1 MAGISVDVV
10 SYLRTNLRDRYKD
23 SYSILKEL
31 VQNADDA
38 GADELHLTSYEAMGA
53 YFKHPLLKGPLVCIV
68 NNAEFTL
75 NDACAIHQAGIG
87 TKGLDEDKIG
97 KFGLGLKSVFH
108 LCEALFYVSS
118 LLGDSSA
125 PPSSHAHKYRRDGLL
140 NPWHEQRYEH
150 WDELKDHDIKN
161 LKLLVEAQLRKSPSG
176 LPENWFAIF
185 LPLRLP
191 EHCIDPA
198 QANAQDLTPAEQLT
212 LAKQWALEP
221 KFPTLPGADE
231 RDLLDAR
238 QHIERV
244 HGVMPLLTRVRLI
257 RFSRATAETWKTPE
271 VTATIEF
278 RCETERLNWRRMS
291 TGTHREHGAIVVQQ
305 NEIAPFESVY
315 AVAHTLAELPEL
327 KRIVQS
333 ASWPWMDA
341 LDDVQGWQRKPAVA
355 KQHGA
360 VAILDTEGP
369 GVVGINRAVFLPL
382 AETNNRGFQSEIC
395 CGGSRSFRISL
406 HGYCFVDA
414 GRLGIDEAN
423 EGEEQSAR
431 QLWNQTLINE
441 VVLPLVIPAL
451 EEYRDKISQLADRD
465 ERLKNLT
472 DGLRKAFS
480 HHYESCICRDNSWN
494 YLLRGKKAQWESCP
508 NATPLISLPGSQDE
522 IGTLLK
528 LFPALSSLSKDHV
541 FVLHHMPSLSSGAT
555 YEWPVRIAE
564 QLLSSVPVDPV
575 TRDPDLLSAL
585 VRFCE
590 HLKRELGNAIESAL
604 CDLIRRVLSDE
615 KVPLSRLRSNES
627 NRISFA
633 TLLNLIADARKL
645 WIPFRDDLVGESE
658 NLMHGLQTVT
668 KQRIVIPSVLDPRK
682 RTVDLGDNE
691 ALEIFAQLAGSEP
704 KGGNEDGYRKLM
716 SETVDWMLD
725 AWPQAVDKILDAPLC
740 DLRLFYARDFSSQTV
755 TKFSPFELYA
765 AADEHR
771 LFGSSAQLCDKL
783 QSCVVELAILYID
796 SPSVCFI
803 NALGSD
809 LPPCTPKY
817 CTELLGRRPRLIATL
832 APRVALLEQLT
843 SVGADADWA
852 SIRYLLH
859 GQPEGVAD
867 ELSLIAMDK
876 GPWSMLAKRLL
887 HANAQYWR
895 GINEDLLDNL
905 TSADK
910 RNLRIESCGP
920 ATVAQLVKE
929 VDTLTLDLSSLATDR
944 AAYYTI
950 IRNWPADQEELLRSL
965 PIFSKSDG
973 NFTAITQH
981 TFINSGNVAPPSDL
995 FPDLQLIEDPDGVL
1009 ASRQLAPTLNSQDIL
1024 KRLLEE
1030 KGCHKHWLFI
1040 MDQLDAATDPAVRS
1054 LLGQA
1059 PWLTTKNGVAVSPK
1073 HVICEDTLESH
1084 VAKLK
1089 AQGATLVHQSE
1100 LLPDLRVHKQWK
1112 RVATELCPAKAAL
1125 CRTIGEC
1132 VRTLPSFRVGAGTW
1146 QDGLLESLLELF
1158 TGSEDVLPAIGL
1170 IEAMR
1175 NLPGIGLQQLEQSLL
1190 PEMGK
1195 RIDIGRS
1202 VQALKHIQARH
1213 ETATS
1218 GQGKNYLRIFNTFL
1232 DEALTQ
1238 DGFAERLDEI
1248 RLLNQTGQWREASE
1262 LAIEGHN
1269 IAPTSLVNET
1279 QLEVLRKHR
1288 VGAGSARESQLS
1300 SGMLSGDGFDELQI
1314 SRGTSAFEEYL
1325 KQWRTDEI
1333 PGDAVASLIAMLGA
1347 KDGLREMYDRFKDGR
1362 DWQATRNLLFGSPS
1376 IQSRYGSY
1384 RFWISEAEPRKV
1396 DAVNIRGNRFHAD
1409 VAAEITSL
1417 FDGFGDGRFIQF
1429 IPLPR
1434 NEKCFHIRLRKIEVD
1449 KLNQSQQ
1456 LEILRNTI
1464 IAIRSGIYQISGEEI
1479 DEEWEKITNVNQLDI
1494 DIAQQLILDSSAM
1507 LLETQ
1512 LAGNLPVVLKDI
1524 FRDLHSV
1531 RQREKVSEQS
1541 DCTQGELESI
1551 RKEKRKVFERLRQSL
1566 CENEEVKRHLIQ
1578 MIRSRLESQSY
1589 DQSSIPFE
1597 LFQNADDAVIEL
1609 SSLASSEDE
1618 LERMR
1623 PASLRDQFLI
1633 EFDRIG
1639 DSPVLRFLHWGRGIN
1654 QYRGISRENQDFSR
1668 DMERMLVLQ
1677 GSGKHGEG
1685 TEKRTGGFG
1694 LGFKSVLFVCD
1705 QPVVFSGAR
1714 SRFRVLAGVYPAS
1727 LSERNDKRDEERL
1740 KKRLEEFGDHNH
1752 KGTIVELLLEDGI
1765 DGDALLNRFRAYAGY
1780 LVVFSRAIHK
1790 CDVGSIVSPAS
1801 FTWQPQRILE
1811 NIDVGDLVGPK
1822 GRHTALVVKSTDSSD
1837 AVLIPL
1843 DKLGVN
1849 PNLTAGVPEI
1859 WVTTP
1864 TGHEGRSGMLVNGAF
1879 DVNPGRT
1886 QLRDT
1891 PQNTQRANKIGIALG
1906 NALCHL
1912 FEFAT
1917 NDWNSCRQSLG
1928 CTQVSSKQ
1936 FWSSL
1941 WTAATNALSSN
1952 STDPAKQVIQTV
1964 LFGSEHSGILKL
1976 ISSHPALPTGLP
1988 GEYEVLAQLTSCQWR
2003 LDGILAR
2010 EAIWEN
2016 VSQIA
2021 RVQNKFK
2028 PGTVLSSKTSRDLAD
2043 ISEELFRALNP
2054 LTLHDILFEQ
2064 LDNKTSVSPELAGE
2078 LSRFVNKTAWKEIE
2092 GIESLRAELETVT
2105 ERLSQLMF
2113 QTKDGGWSR
2122 SQGIL
2127 CDQEHAEI
2135 RGDERARAAFAPH
2148 ANLLGEGYSDGALEF
2163 FAVCRGE
2170 LNAPASTLAS
2180 WLANAPSPAAQAA
2193 GLSYLCTGDLG
2204 NPMQNTIRA
2213 NAEIVKDTWLSDRTK
2228 VGIASRK
2235 LEPHY
2240 QGFISLLL
2248 GFTEYVP
2255 TIERSTVDNART
2267 TAEVLHEI
2275 YCWWGKNKC
2284 QILKTHDSAIY
2295 ASGELPLLSFS
2306 AAKLESDLNAKKEWL
2321 KLFFRGI
2328 MFRIGRL
2335 TPQQARHFLRD
2346 FEDRGW
2352 LAQLA
2357 DNDAPSEWFRI
2368 LDEYLEQDSQRSMYY
2383 HYMNQFLAYY
2393 QVARWLPNYVRA
2405 FEAVTRPGVNLK
2417 NLGQITEITNLR
2429 TSHIFEGATGFDAP
2443 PCYVTMG
2450 KGSHFVLREV
2460 IRSRIKQ
2467 AEANHETYKVNPQ
2480 LSQQA
2485 FVPSLAVLRLL
2496 EDITG
2501 DYSWTEAPS
2510 SREAYMLQ
2518 SKRISTLLT
2527 EHLGPE
2533 RATFDGNY
2541 DIPLLA
2547 LTWNS
2552 FTEVREELL
2561 GFDSD
2566 CSSNPEELDFLTE
2579 SDEYDE

>member
-118 LLGDSSA
+118 AIGENSA
-125 PPSSHAHKYRRDGLL
+125 PLSSHAHKYRRDGLL

-150 WDELKDHDIKN
+150 WDELEEHDIKN

-198 QANAQDLTPAEQLT
+198 QANAQELTPAEQLT

-257 RFSRATAETWKTPE
+257 RFSRATAQTWKTPE

-341 LDDVQGWQRKPAVA
+341 LDEDQGWQRKPAVA

-369 GVVGINRAVFLPL
+369 GVVSINRAVFLPL

-431 QLWNQTLINE
+431 QLWNQTLIDN

-451 EEYRDKISQLADRD
+451 EEYRNKIGQLADRD

-472 DGLRKAFS
+472 DGLSKAFS

-494 YLLRGKKAQWESCP
+494 YLLRGKKAQWEICP

-541 FVLHHMPSLSSGAT
+541 FVLCDMPSLSSGAT
-555 YEWPVRIAE
+555 YEWPVHIAE

-585 VRFCE
+585 VEFCE
-590 HLKRELGNAIESAL
+590 HLKRELGSAIESAL
-604 CDLIRRVLSDE
+604 CDLIRRILSDE

-627 NRISFA
+627 NRICFA
-633 TLLNLIADARKL
+633 ALLNLVADSRKL

-658 NLMHGLQTVT
+658 NLMDGLQAVT

-682 RTVDLGDNE
+682 RSVDLADDE
-691 ALEIFAQLAGSEP
+691 ALRIFAQLASTEATGA
-704 KGGNEDGYRKLM
+704 NEDGYRKLM

-765 AADEHR
+765 AAYEHR

-783 QSCVVELAILYID
+783 QSCVVDLAVLYID
-796 SPSVCFI
+796 SPSGCFTK
-803 NALGSD
+803 ALGSD

-817 CTELLGRRPRLIATL
+817 CTELLGKRPRLIPEL

-867 ELSLIAMDK
+867 ELGLVAMDK
-876 GPWSMLAKRLL
+876 GPWSMLAERLL
-887 HANAQYWR
+887 QANAQDWR
-895 GINEDLLDNL
+895 GISEDLLDNL

-910 RNLRIESCGP
+910 RNLWIESCGP

-944 AAYYTI
+944 AARYTI

-973 NFTAITQH
+973 SFTPITQH

-995 FPDLQLIEDPDGVL
+995 FSDLQLIEDPDGVL

-1024 KRLLEE
+1024 KKLLEE

-1059 PWLTTKNGVAVSPK
+1059 PWLTTKDGVAVSPK
-1073 HVICEDTLESH
+1073 HVICEDTLESY

-1100 LLPDLRVHKQWK
+1100 LLSDLTAHQKWQ
-1112 RVATELCPAKAAL
+1112 RVATGFCPTTDSL
-1125 CRTIGEC
+1125 CRTIGES
-1132 VRTLPSFRVGAGTW
+1132 VRVLPCYRVGAGTW

-1158 TGSEDVLPAIGL
+1158 ADSNDLLPAIGL
-1170 IEAMR
+1170 IEALR
-1175 NLPGIGLQQLEQSLL
+1175 NLPGIGLQQLEKLLL
-1190 PEMGK
+1190 PVIGK
-1195 RIDIGRS
+1195 RIDVACS
-1202 VQALKHIQARH
+1202 VQALNHIRGRH
-1213 ETATS
+1213 EGATS
-1218 GQGKNYLRIFNTFL
+1218 AQKRGYLRIFNSLL
-1232 DEALTQ
+1232 DEGLLQ

-1248 RLLNQTGQWREASE
+1248 SLLNQIGEWREASE
-1262 LAIEGHN
+1262 LAIEGYN
-1269 IAPTSLVNET
+1269 IAPTSLVHET

-1288 VGAGSARESQLS
+1288 VGVGKAPESHLT
-1300 SGMLSGDGFDELQI
+1300 GGILSGDGFDESHI
-1314 SRGTSAFEEYL
+1314 SRGVRAFEEYL

-1362 DWQATRNLLFGSPS
+1362 DWQATKNLLFGSPS
-1376 IQSRYGSY
+1376 IQSRYDSY

-1396 DAVNIRGNRFHAD
+1396 DAINIRGNRFHAD
-1409 VAAEITSL
+1409 VATEITSL
-1417 FDGFGDGRFIQF
+1417 FDGFGDGRYIQF
-1429 IPLPR
+1429 ILLPG

-1464 IAIRSGIYQISGEEI
+1464 IAIRSGIYQISGGEI

-1512 LAGNLPVVLKDI
+1512 LAGNLPAVLKEI

-1541 DCTQGELESI
+1541 DCSQGELESI
-1551 RKEKRKVFERLRQSL
+1551 RKEKRKVFERLRHSL
-1566 CENEEVKRHLIQ
+1566 SEDEEVKRHLIQ

-1609 SSLASSEDE
+1609 SSLASDDE

-1727 LSERNDKRDEERL
+1727 LSDRQDKRDEERL

-1780 LVVFSRAIHK
+1780 LVVFSRAIRK
-1790 CDVGSIVSPAS
+1790 CDVGSITSPVS

-1811 NIDVGDLVGPK
+1811 NIDVGDLVGPT
-1822 GRHTALVVKSTDSSD
+1822 GRHTALVVKSADSSD

-1891 PQNTQRANKIGIALG
+1891 PQNTQRANKIGLALG
-1906 NALCHL
+1906 NALGHL

-1917 NDWNSCRQSLG
+1917 NDWNSCRQPLG
-1928 CTQVSSKQ
+1928 CTQLSSKQ

-1952 STDPAKQVIQTV
+1952 STDPAKQVVQTV
-1964 LFGSEHSGILKL
+1964 FFGSEHNGILKL
-1976 ISSHPALPTGLP
+1976 ISSYPALPTGLR
-1988 GEYEVLAQLTSCQWR
+1988 GDYDVLAQLTSCRWR

-2010 EAIWEN
+2010 EAIWES

-2028 PGTVLSSKTSRDLAD
+2028 PGTVLSSKTSRELAD
-2043 ISEELFRALNP
+2043 ISEELFLALNP
-2054 LTLHDILFEQ
+2054 LTFNDILFEL

-2078 LSRFVNKTAWKEIE
+2078 LSRFINKAAWKEIE
-2092 GIESLRAELETVT
+2092 GIESLRPELETVT

-2113 QTKDGGWSR
+2113 QTKDGGWAR
-2122 SQGIL
+2122 SQELL
-2127 CDQEHAEI
+2127 CDKEHPSCSD
-2135 RGDERARAAFAPH
+2135 DEQARAAFAPLER
-2148 ANLLGEGYSDGALEF
+2148 LLGEDYEGQGLELYF
-2163 FAVCRGE
+2163 VCRGGLRVDAE
-2170 LNAPASTLAS
+2170 TMVSWLAEATNHAARTAGLKYLSTGLQRLQMQNILRPPASTYRTK
-2180 WLANAPSPAAQAA
+2180 WLLDKLEVHRAAQ
-2193 GLSYLCTGDLG
+2193 GLEDHEKALIDIT
-2204 NPMQNTIRA
+2204 
-2213 NAEIVKDTWLSDRTK
+2213 
-2228 VGIASRK
+2228 
-2235 LEPHY
+2235 
-2240 QGFISLLL
+2240 L
-2248 GFTEYVP
+2248 GFMAYSAPVVSAS
-2255 TIERSTVDNART
+2255 IQRVRT
-2267 TAEVLHEI
+2267 CKEILEDTYSWWAE
-2275 YCWWGKNKC
+2275 NKRD
-2284 QILKTHDSAIY
+2284 ILTTHDSAVY

-2306 AAKLESDLNAKKEWL
+2306 PAKLDSDLNAKKEWL

-2357 DNDAPSEWFRI
+2357 DNDTPSEWFRI

-2467 AEANHETYKVNPQ
+2467 AEANLEKYKVNPQ

-2501 DYSWTEAPS
+2501 DYSWTEVPS
-2510 SREAYMLQ
+2510 SREAYMYQ

-2533 RATFDGNY
+2533 RATFGGNY

-2547 LTWNS
+2547 LNWTDFAEDRACIFGYS
-2552 FTEVREELL
+2552 S
-2561 GFDSD
+2561 DSGSD
-2566 CSSNPEELDFLTE
+2566 PNELDFLAE
-2579 SDEYDE
+2579 SEENNE